1 MDINFNQI
9 TKYSIVF
16 LGGFINSVGLDT
28 GLSIKADY
36 LYEIAVGRNANI
48 LCDARENLTWLA
60 SWSI

>member
-1 MDINFNQI
+1 MSKCF
-9 TKYSIVF
+9 F
-16 LGGFINSVGLDT
+16 LGMGFISSVGLDT

-48 LCDARENLTWLA
+48 LCDARENLMGLA